1 MKKQIFEYQWGIPQ
15 DGCHYI
21 SEGDLYHAICNS
33 DRFPFSLMK
42 KPETPEEKVMQET
55 LDAVVAAIN
64 AVPKH
69 KLRYQMLVNPE
80 QANKRLGEVYKGK
93 TTDICLQPLGMM
105 NFIDDMARRVSVIEP
120 VNTASSHPYKLVGV
134 TL

>member
-42 KPETPEEKVMQET
+42 KPETSEEKVMQET
-55 LDAVVAAIN
+55 LNAVVAAIK
-64 AVPKH
+64 AVPRH
-69 KLRYQMLVNPE
+69 KLRCQMLVNPE

-93 TTDICLQPLGMM
+93 TTDICLHPLGMM
-105 NFIDDMARRVSVIEP
+105 NFIDDMARRVSVI
-120 VNTASSHPYKLVGV
+120 
-134 TL
+134 